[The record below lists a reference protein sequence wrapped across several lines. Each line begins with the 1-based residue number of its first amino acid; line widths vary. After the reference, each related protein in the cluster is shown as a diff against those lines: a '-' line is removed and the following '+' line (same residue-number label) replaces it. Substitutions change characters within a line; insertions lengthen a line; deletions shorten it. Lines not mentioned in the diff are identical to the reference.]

1 MNILSI
7 AVACILVYYLYQ
19 GSRPLKR
26 QKGGNK
32 GVVIVLVVL
41 LLAGGGVAAYFLLK
55 KGKCTDFKCPSGQSL
70 KVSPSPCQGRTCKP
84 TECCISDGPPKEKGN
99 TSPTYREI
107 GTGYCLDGKKNIKGI
122 YWKGINSDIKTEDK
136 CKDVCSKSNACLGY
150 NFMRRIVSGNTSYC
164 YNYGPNLKHEQN
176 SFTYNHDDFTGKKIT
191 SSGPDGVHTICK
203 RKE

>member
-32 GVVIVLVVL
+32 GVVIALVV

-107 GTGYCLDGKKNIKGI
+107 GTGYCRDGIKIIKGI
-122 YWKGINSDIKTEDK
+122 YWKGINSEIKTEDE

-150 NFMRRIVSGNTSYC
+150 NFVSGNTSFC

-176 SFTYNHDDFTGKKIT
+176 SFPYNHDFKGKKIT
-191 SSGPDGVHTICK
+191 SSSGDTVTTCK